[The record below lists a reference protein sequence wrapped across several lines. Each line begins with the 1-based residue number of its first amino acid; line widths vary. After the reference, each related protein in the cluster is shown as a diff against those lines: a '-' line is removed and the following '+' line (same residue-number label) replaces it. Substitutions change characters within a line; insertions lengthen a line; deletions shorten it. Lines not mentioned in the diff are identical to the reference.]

1 MRDGTNILMVLRQRK
16 IWIRTAILF
25 CVAFSPIAP
34 VNLGFAQQK
43 ENSGNKLAAADAAG
57 VTDSFKERVKQYVKL
72 REQLEGKLPK
82 LSTEAKPADIEAH
95 QDAFGNLLRAARA
108 NAKPGDL
115 FTTEVAQYFRLVI
128 KDEFKGQRLKELRGA
143 LERGIGIVRPVALKV
158 RLTVGCVGC
167 DPSRGRIP
175 ARLRQDAKRRGQGRG
190 CSEGPNA
197 TFHGAPPGRNGRDR
211 FHATSVGGAR
221 QLSFRSSTIRRVA
234 RIMRP
239 FATRA

>member
-128 KDEFKGQRLKELRGA
+128 KDEFKGQRLKELRGTV
-143 LERGIGIVRPVALKV
+143 LNSDTKGVPLRISYTYPETKEMVEMPPTLLLRLPELPKQLRYRFVGRHLLLLDRESLLIV
-158 RLTVGCVGC
+158 
-167 DPSRGRIP
+167 DYM
-175 ARLRQDAKRRGQGRG
+175 
-190 CSEGPNA
+190 PNA
-197 TFHGAPPGRNGRDR
+197 LP
-211 FHATSVGGAR
+211 
-221 QLSFRSSTIRRVA
+221 
-234 RIMRP
+234 
-239 FATRA
+239 